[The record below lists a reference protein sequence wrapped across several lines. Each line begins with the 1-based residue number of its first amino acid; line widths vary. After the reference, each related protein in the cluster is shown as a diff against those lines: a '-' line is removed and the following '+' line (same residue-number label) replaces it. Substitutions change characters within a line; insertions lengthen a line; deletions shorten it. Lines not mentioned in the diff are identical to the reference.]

1 MSYRRRHQWFRR
13 MALGLAFAA
22 VIFAGRVSGAAAQ
35 SEPFPD
41 GFVDVTAG
49 GWSGIVDAES
59 GIPLSAGIPS
69 GDDRILPEEE
79 VQVISYLSHGI
90 LTKEDADAASAR
102 ALVSRKKRANRPDGD
117 QIAIKN
123 VLQSRQ
129 KLSAGELAF
138 VNAVMGAA
146 KSLHDPVTADP
157 QGVPSESHGSLD
169 EEQLRV
175 EHALEAQAQGGLSGH
190 MVDLAA
196 AVVAG
201 AQSNPERLTGT
212 TGGNGEEPN
221 MQEQD
226 AGAGYLTPQHQGTDY
241 PD

>member
-13 MALGLAFAA
+13 IALGLAFAA
-22 VIFAGRVSGAAAQ
+22 VIFAGRVSGATAQ
-35 SEPFPD
+35 AEPFPD

-49 GWSGIVDAES
+49 GWSGVVDAES
-59 GIPLSAGIPS
+59 GIPLSAGIPY
-69 GDDRILPEEE
+69 GDDRILPEDE

-90 LTKEDADAASAR
+90 LTQEDADRESAR
-102 ALVSRKKRANRPDGD
+102 ALVSRKKTANRPDGD

-129 KLSAGELAF
+129 KLSAEELAF
-138 VNAVMGAA
+138 VNAVMGTAE
-146 KSLHDPVTADP
+146 SLHDPLTADP
-157 QGVPSESHGSLD
+157 QGFRSESDASLD

-201 AQSNPERLTGT
+201 AKSSPERLTGT
-212 TGGNGEEPN
+212 TGGNGDEPEV
-221 MQEQD
+221 QEQD
-226 AGAGYLTPQHQGTDY
+226 GTSGYLTPQHQGTDY